1 MAKPGNLTVKPIA
14 GKLLYDTEIFGKM
27 DPFITLKIG

>member
-1 MAKPGNLTVKPIA
+1 MAKPGSLIVKPMA

-27 DPFITLKIG
+27 VKSLYIN